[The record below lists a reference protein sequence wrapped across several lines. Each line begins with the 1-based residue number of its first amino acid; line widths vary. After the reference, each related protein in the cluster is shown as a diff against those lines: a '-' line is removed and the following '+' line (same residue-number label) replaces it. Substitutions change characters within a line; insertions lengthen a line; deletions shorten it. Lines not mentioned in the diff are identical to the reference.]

1 MFMNHYRLYFLTNI
15 GGHID
20 HFEAIEANGDGA
32 AIEVAKLYRGAYPL
46 ELWQRERRIEAFDR
60 TASSLAQ
67 PMADNIGA
75 ARPPRREGQ

>member
-1 MFMNHYRLYFLTNI
+1 MNHYRLYFLTNV

-46 ELWQRERRIEAFDR
+46 ELWQRERRIEAFGR

-67 PMADNIGA
+67 PLADDVGA
-75 ARPPRREGQ
+75 APPPPPRGRR

>member
-1 MFMNHYRLYFLTNI
+1 MNHYRLYFLTNV

-46 ELWQRERRIEAFDR
+46 ELWQRERRIEAFAC
-60 TASSLAQ
+60 TASSPAQ
-67 PMADNIGA
+67 PMADDLGA
-75 ARPPRREGQ
+75 ASPPPRGRR